1 MNWQERTAA
10 AVEPT
15 GSSLTFE
22 DFATEAGI
30 DPSIAPDEIRNRIN
44 DQLNGLYEGSPLGG
58 VPGDPL
64 QPLPL
69 ALSLDGNSKWVAG
82 ESVDGGETFADTW
95 DIETGFRFP
104 FFGTSDGESGS
115 GPSPGLEETTTRGP
129 LLEPRTCWAT
139 HQGSGKQGLYFG
151 GRSGFRAVP
160 AAAYPVDGAPSG
172 ISTFYPL
179 RAYTV
184 SEIDEIG
191 YFLREPSPLNG
202 VDVYLS
208 IYTAP
213 EEDGDDTAWYD
224 SRLQALPAEA
234 NGGEPSFTPGQFN
247 AFATSAEEENR
258 LQFFDSGRAETG
270 EIPKPSPTD
279 QVTLDTLRDG
289 PVDWATTPDGQS
301 RDYSDETVLGLSI
314 QTGSASSSSLEAYV
328 DGVGIILETGE
339 MLVLNLGVGV
349 DANTE

>member
-1 MNWQERTAA
+1 MRWQERTAA
-10 AVEPT
+10 TLERT

-30 DPSIAPDEIRNRIN
+30 DPSVAPDEVRNRIN
-44 DQLNGLYEGSPLGG
+44 DQLNGLYEGAPTGG

-64 QPLPL
+64 RPLPM
-69 ALSLDGNSKWVAG
+69 ALSLDERSKWVAG
-82 ESVDGGETFADTW
+82 EAVDGGETFAGTW
-95 DIETGFRFP
+95 DVETGFGFP
-104 FFGTSDGESGS
+104 FFEASDGGSS
-115 GPSPGLEETTTRGP
+115 GPSPGLEESTTRGP

-139 HQGSGKQGLYFG
+139 RRGSGKQGLYFG

-160 AAAYPVDGAPSG
+160 EAEYPIDGAPPG
-172 ISTFYPL
+172 ISSFYPL
-179 RAYTV
+179 REYTV

-213 EEDGDDTAWYD
+213 EDDGDDTAWYD

-234 NGGEPSFTPGQFN
+234 NGGDPSFTPGRFN
-247 AFATSAEEENR
+247 AFATSAEEPNV
-258 LQFFDSGRAETG
+258 LNFFDSGRAETG
-270 EIPKPSPTD
+270 DIPKPSPED
-279 QVTLDTLRDG
+279 QVTLDALGDG
-289 PVDWATTPDGQS
+289 PVDWATTPEGET

-314 QTGSASSSSLEAYV
+314 QTGSDSSSSLEAYV
-328 DGVGIILETGE
+328 DGVGVVLETNE
-339 MLVLNLGVGV
+339 TLVLNLGVGV
-349 DANTE
+349 DEITE